1 MPKGLLLIEWCL
13 ILIIVITTVVTQI
26 INIIININLIFFIII
41 LIIYI
46 ITVSYIITVE
56 GGEGGTAH
64 ILQAFQGMGRVRQ
77 VQKWQLALKEKS
89 ADFKSPDLGSSAYA
103 LINYNHR

>member
-1 MPKGLLLIEWCL
+1 MALKK
-13 ILIIVITTVVTQI
+13 
-26 INIIININLIFFIII
+26 N
-41 LIIYI
+41 
-46 ITVSYIITVE
+46 
-56 GGEGGTAH
+56 GEGGTAH
-64 ILQAFQGMGRVRQ
+64 ILPAFQGMGQVRQ

>member
-13 ILIIVITTVVTQI
+13 ILIIVITTVVTHI

-41 LIIYI
+41 LMIYI
-46 ITVSYIITVE
+46 ITVSYVITV
-56 GGEGGTAH
+56 EGGTAH
-64 ILQAFQGMGRVRQ
+64 ILQAFQGMGQVRQ

>member
-1 MPKGLLLIEWCL
+1 M
-13 ILIIVITTVVTQI
+13 
-26 INIIININLIFFIII
+26 
-41 LIIYI
+41 IYI
-46 ITVSYIITVE
+46 LITVSYIITVE
-56 GGEGGTAH
+56 GGRGGGGTAH

>member
-1 MPKGLLLIEWCL
+1 M
-13 ILIIVITTVVTQI
+13 
-26 INIIININLIFFIII
+26 
-41 LIIYI
+41 IYI

-56 GGEGGTAH
+56 GGRGGTAH
-64 ILQAFQGMGRVRQ
+64 ILQAFQGMGQVRQ

>member
-1 MPKGLLLIEWCL
+1 MNLLNGVCPVKGAG
-13 ILIIVITTVVTQI
+13 V
-26 INIIININLIFFIII
+26 
-41 LIIYI
+41 
-46 ITVSYIITVE
+46 
-56 GGEGGTAH
+56 GGGGTAH
-64 ILQAFQGMGRVRQ
+64 ILQAFQGMGQVRQ

>member
-1 MPKGLLLIEWCL
+1 MPTLIR
-13 ILIIVITTVVTQI
+13 
-26 INIIININLIFFIII
+26 
-41 LIIYI
+41 
-46 ITVSYIITVE
+46 
-56 GGEGGTAH
+56 GTAH
-64 ILQAFQGMGRVRQ
+64 ILQAFQGMGQVRQ